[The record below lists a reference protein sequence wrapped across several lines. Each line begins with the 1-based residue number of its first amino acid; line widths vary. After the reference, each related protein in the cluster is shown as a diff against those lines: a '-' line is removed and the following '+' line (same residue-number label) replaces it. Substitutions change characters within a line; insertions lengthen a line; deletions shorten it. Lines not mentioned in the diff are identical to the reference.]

1 MLLTAKDEKGNLDVE
16 NTKDLFYEWYKNRND
31 WINKT
36 LSYIDPETELIIS
49 DSV

>member
-1 MLLTAKDEKGNLDVE
+1 MNLKIEFAYVDIFNLLLTAKDEKGNLDVE

-36 LSYIDPETELIIS
+36 
-49 DSV
+49 